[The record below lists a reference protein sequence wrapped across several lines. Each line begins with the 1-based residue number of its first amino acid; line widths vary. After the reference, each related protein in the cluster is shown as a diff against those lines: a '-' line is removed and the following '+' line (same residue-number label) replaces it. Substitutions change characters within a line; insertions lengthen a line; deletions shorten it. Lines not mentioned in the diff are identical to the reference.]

1 MTISKIDN
9 VLLNCDTILRPRTWE
24 YVETKVKQL
33 KECGV
38 NTILYTTKTKDAF
51 QHENGKR
58 VAFDLECYESG
69 DHVVRLDG
77 NVVQESRSIGKDLMS
92 VLIRHDVRLKGLVVI
107 SDAPLGRVESKCAM
121 VVRFT
126 KDKDGLNE
134 TIVVPSIEN
143 NGLQIALA
151 KTGVLPR
158 ENLIQSLWNH
168 QALRMKS
175 ILSICF
181 LIAMLGDVLV
191 SGINTRFYVYLF
203 LCVILTGETIYDYR
217 KLV

>member
-1 MTISKIDN
+1 MTISKIDAM
-9 VLLNCDTILRPRTWE
+9 LLNCDTIIRPRTWE

-33 KECGV
+33 KEYGV
-38 NTILYTTKTKDAF
+38 YTIFYTTKTRDIF
-51 QHENGKR
+51 QKENVKR

-77 NVVQESRSIGKDLMS
+77 NEAHESRFIGKDLMS
-92 VLIRHDVRLKGLVVI
+92 VLIRHEIRIKSLLLV
-107 SDAPLGRVESKCAM
+107 SDAPLGRIESKCAA

-126 KDKDGLNE
+126 KHGTGLNE
-134 TIVVPSIEN
+134 PIVVPSIEN

-175 ILSICF
+175 ILSMCF

-191 SGINTRFYVYLF
+191 SGINARFYVYLF
-203 LCVILTGETIYDYR
+203 LCVIITGETIYDYR

>member
-1 MTISKIDN
+1 MTISKIDAM
-9 VLLNCDTILRPRTWE
+9 LLNCDTIIRPRTWE

-33 KECGV
+33 KENGV
-38 NTILYTTKTKDAF
+38 FNILYTTKTMEAF
-51 QHENGKR
+51 RKENGTGVR
-58 VAFDLECYESG
+58 FDLECFESG

-77 NVVQESRSIGKDLMS
+77 NQTQESRFIGKDLMS
-92 VLIRHDVRLKGLVVI
+92 VLIRHEIRIKSLLVV
-107 SDAPLGRVESKCAM
+107 SDATLGRIESKCAAI
-121 VVRFT
+121 VRFT
-126 KDKDGLNE
+126 KSGDGLNE

-158 ENLIQSLWNH
+158 ENLLRSLWNH

-175 ILSICF
+175 ILSMCF

-191 SGINTRFYVYLF
+191 SGFNSRFYVYLV
-203 LCVILTGETIYDYR
+203 LCVIITGETIYDYR